1 MRHIY
6 ILFLFIAGLAYSQ
19 IPSNYYD
26 SANGLSG
33 YALKT
38 QLKNIV
44 TSGHTYNAS
53 SYDNLFTAY
62 ASTDRDYYYE
72 NDGSLLD
79 IYSENPTG
87 SETSYNIPNDE
98 CGGNIT
104 GEGQCYNREHLFPQG
119 FFNNSDALPM
129 ISDIH
134 TVVPTD
140 GFVNNGRSNY
150 PFGIVSNTNTSYAN
164 GSKWGTGNNYGYTNR
179 VFEPIDEFKGD
190 IARALLYF
198 AVRYE
203 DNWNDNGWEAPD
215 ASPYNPLN
223 GTSDQFYETW
233 FINTMLDWHA
243 ADPVSQRELDRN
255 DEAYNFQGNANPFV
269 NHPEYAALI
278 WNPVPD
284 TQAPSDPTNLVA
296 SNPTD
301 NSINLSWT
309 ASTDNVSVTSYDIY
323 QGGINLYNTVTNSF
337 VVTGLSANTNY
348 CFTVRANDG
357 SGNTSGFSNQAC
369 ENTSDNGSQTTDLFI
384 SEYVEG
390 SVTNK
395 AIEIAN
401 CTGGPISLSNYTLK
415 LATNSNNFSTTYT
428 FPNSPT
434 IANGDVFVVANSGL
448 NSGCQSEQDD
458 VNNSITGFNGNDV
471 IGLFKNNVL
480 IDILGLEGDDSDFAK
495 NVTLIR
501 KPEIEFP
508 STTYDANE
516 WNVESIDDCSD
527 LGQHNQILSTID
539 NSMTSISIF
548 PNPINSVLNVN
559 LKFDRT
565 TQIDIYDVMCKKVFT
580 TTINSS
586 KRIQLRELRSGIYI
600 IKLKQDNAS
609 LTKRLIKN

>member
-129 ISDIH
+129 VSDIH

-190 IARALLYF
+190 IARAMLYF

-203 DNWNDNGWEAPD
+203 DNWNDSGWEAPD

-323 QGGINLYNTVTNSF
+323 QSGVNLYNTVTTSF

-369 ENTSDNGSQTTDLFI
+369 ETTSDNGSQTTDLFI

-390 SVTNK
+390 SATNK

-401 CTGGPISLSNYTLK
+401 FTGGPISLLNYTLK

-471 IGLFKNNVL
+471 IGLFKNNIL
-480 IDILGLEGDDSDFAK
+480 IDILGIEGDDSDFAK

-501 KPEIEFP
+501 KPEIQFP

-527 LGQHNQILSTID
+527 LGQHNQSLSTID

-565 TQIDIYDVMCKKVFT
+565 TQIDIYDVMGKKVFT

>member
-129 ISDIH
+129 VSDIH

-190 IARALLYF
+190 IARAMLYF

-203 DNWNDNGWEAPD
+203 DNWNDSGWEAPD

-323 QGGINLYNTVTNSF
+323 QSGVNLYNTVTTSF

-369 ENTSDNGSQTTDLFI
+369 ETTSDNGSQTTDLFI

-401 CTGGPISLSNYTLK
+401 FTGGPISLSNYTLK

-471 IGLFKNNVL
+471 IGLFKNNIL
-480 IDILGLEGDDSDFAK
+480 IDILGIEGDDSDFAK

-501 KPEIEFP
+501 KPEIQFP
-508 STTYDANE
+508 SITYDANE

-527 LGQHNQILSTID
+527 LGQHNQTLSTID

-565 TQIDIYDVMCKKVFT
+565 TQIDIYDVMGKKVFT

>member
-129 ISDIH
+129 VSDIH

-190 IARALLYF
+190 IARAMLYF

-203 DNWNDNGWEAPD
+203 DNWNDSGWEAPD

-284 TQAPSDPTNLVA
+284 TQAPSDPTNLVT

-323 QGGINLYNTVTNSF
+323 QSGVNLYNTVTTSF

-369 ENTSDNGSQTTDLFI
+369 ETTSDNGSQTTDLFI

-390 SVTNK
+390 SGNNK

-401 CTGGPISLSNYTLK
+401 FTGSSVNLSSYSLQRD
-415 LATNSNNFSTTYT
+415 TNSNGIWSGEITLSGTLND
-428 FPNSPT
+428 
-434 IANGDVFVVANSGL
+434 GDVYVVANGSAD
-448 NSGCQSEQDD
+448 S
-458 VNNSITGFNGNDV
+458 SILAVTDQTAGSSSAMAFNGDDPV
-471 IGLFKNNVL
+471 GLFKNGTL
-480 IDILGLEGDDSDFAK
+480 IDIFGNFGGSNSFS
-495 NVTLIR
+495 NVTYR
-501 KPEIEFP
+501 RQESVTEP
-508 STTYDANE
+508 TTAFDLNGE
-516 WNVESIDDCSD
+516 WDMYPQNNIDD
-527 LGQHNQILSTID
+527 LGSHSQVLNIENFEVL
-539 NSMTSISIF
+539 NFSIY
-548 PNPINSVLNVN
+548 PNPSRGNTLNVSTNTSLQFEVYSILGKKVSEGN
-559 LKFDRT
+559 LISN
-565 TQIDIYDVMCKKVFT
+565 QIDISDLKK
-580 TTINSS
+580 
-586 KRIQLRELRSGIYI
+586 GIY
-600 IKLKQDNAS
+600 
-609 LTKRLIKN
+609 LIKFTVGENSKTYKLVRL

>member
-129 ISDIH
+129 VSDIH

-190 IARALLYF
+190 IARAMLYF

-203 DNWNDNGWEAPD
+203 DNWNDSGWEAPD

-323 QGGINLYNTVTNSF
+323 QSGVNLYNTVTTSF

-369 ENTSDNGSQTTDLFI
+369 ETTSDNGSQTTDLFI

-390 SVTNK
+390 SATNK

-401 CTGGPISLSNYTLK
+401 FTGGPISLSNYTLK

-428 FPNSPT
+428 FPNSST

-480 IDILGLEGDDSDFAK
+480 IDILGIEGDDSDFAK

-501 KPEIEFP
+501 KPEIQFP

-527 LGQHNQILSTID
+527 LGQHNQTLSTID

-565 TQIDIYDVMCKKVFT
+565 TQIDIYDVMGKKVFT

>member
-129 ISDIH
+129 VSDIH

-323 QGGINLYNTVTNSF
+323 QSGVNLYNTVTTSF

-369 ENTSDNGSQTTDLFI
+369 ETTSDNGSQTTDLFI

-401 CTGGPISLSNYTLK
+401 FTGGPISLSNYTLK

-448 NSGCQSEQDD
+448 SSGCQSEQDD

-471 IGLFKNNVL
+471 IGLFKNNIL
-480 IDILGLEGDDSDFAK
+480 IDILGIEGDDSDFAK

-501 KPEIEFP
+501 KPEIQFP

-527 LGQHNQILSTID
+527 LGQHNQTLSTID

-565 TQIDIYDVMCKKVFT
+565 TQIDIYDVMGKKVFT

>member
-129 ISDIH
+129 VSDIH

-190 IARALLYF
+190 IARAMLYF

-203 DNWNDNGWEAPD
+203 DNWNDSGWEAPD

-323 QGGINLYNTVTNSF
+323 QSGVNLYNTVTTSF

-369 ENTSDNGSQTTDLFI
+369 ETTSDNGSQTTDLFI

-401 CTGGPISLSNYTLK
+401 FTGGPISLSNYTLK

-565 TQIDIYDVMCKKVFT
+565 TQIDIYDVMGKKVFT

>member
-190 IARALLYF
+190 IARAMLYF

-203 DNWNDNGWEAPD
+203 DNWNDSGWEAPD

-323 QGGINLYNTVTNSF
+323 QGGVNLYNTVTNSF

-401 CTGGPISLSNYTLK
+401 FTGGPISLSNYTLK

>member
-6 ILFLFIAGLAYSQ
+6 ILFFFIAGLAYSQ

-129 ISDIH
+129 VSDIH

-190 IARALLYF
+190 IARAMLYF

-203 DNWNDNGWEAPD
+203 DNWNDSGWEAPD
-215 ASPYNPLN
+215 VSPYNPLN

-323 QGGINLYNTVTNSF
+323 QSGVNLYNTVTTSF

-390 SVTNK
+390 SATNK

-401 CTGGPISLSNYTLK
+401 FTGGPISLSNYTLK

-448 NSGCQSEQDD
+448 SSGCQSEQDD

-471 IGLFKNNVL
+471 IGLFKNNIL
-480 IDILGLEGDDSDFAK
+480 IDILGIEGDDSDFAK

-501 KPEIEFP
+501 KPEIQFP

-527 LGQHNQILSTID
+527 LGQHNQTLSTID

-565 TQIDIYDVMCKKVFT
+565 TQIDIYDVMGKKVFT

>member
-129 ISDIH
+129 VSDIH

-190 IARALLYF
+190 IARAMLYF

-203 DNWNDNGWEAPD
+203 DNWNDSGWEAPD

-309 ASTDNVSVTSYDIY
+309 ASNDNVSVTSYDIY
-323 QGGINLYNTVTNSF
+323 QSGVNLYNTVTTSF

-369 ENTSDNGSQTTDLFI
+369 ETTSDNGSQTTDLFI

-401 CTGGPISLSNYTLK
+401 FTGGPISLSNYTLK

-471 IGLFKNNVL
+471 IGLFKNNIL
-480 IDILGLEGDDSDFAK
+480 IDILGIEGDDSDFAK

-501 KPEIEFP
+501 KPEIQFP

-527 LGQHNQILSTID
+527 LGQHNQTLSTID

-565 TQIDIYDVMCKKVFT
+565 TQIDIYDIMGKKVFT

>member
-129 ISDIH
+129 VSDIH

-190 IARALLYF
+190 IARAMLYF

-203 DNWNDNGWEAPD
+203 DNWNDSGWEAPD

-323 QGGINLYNTVTNSF
+323 QSGVNLYNTVTTSF

-369 ENTSDNGSQTTDLFI
+369 ETTSDNGSQTTDLFI

-401 CTGGPISLSNYTLK
+401 FTGGPISLSNYTLK

-471 IGLFKNNVL
+471 IGLFKNNIL
-480 IDILGLEGDDSDFAK
+480 IDILGIEGDDSDFAK

-501 KPEIEFP
+501 KPEIQFP

-527 LGQHNQILSTID
+527 LGQHNQTLSTID

-565 TQIDIYDVMCKKVFT
+565 TQIDIYDVMGKKVFT

>member
-164 GSKWGTGNNYGYTNR
+164 ESKWGTGNNYGYTNR

-323 QGGINLYNTVTNSF
+323 QGGVNLYNTVTNSF

-401 CTGGPISLSNYTLK
+401 FTGGPISLSNYTLK

>member
-129 ISDIH
+129 VSDIH

-190 IARALLYF
+190 IARAMLYF

-203 DNWNDNGWEAPD
+203 DNWNDSGWEAPD

-284 TQAPSDPTNLVA
+284 TQAPSDPTNLVT

-323 QGGINLYNTVTNSF
+323 QSGVNLYNTVTTSF

-369 ENTSDNGSQTTDLFI
+369 ETTSDNGSQTTDLFI

-390 SVTNK
+390 SATNK

-401 CTGGPISLSNYTLK
+401 FTGGPISLSNYTLK

-471 IGLFKNNVL
+471 IGLFKNNIL
-480 IDILGLEGDDSDFAK
+480 IDILGIEGDDSDFAK

-501 KPEIEFP
+501 KPEIQFP

-527 LGQHNQILSTID
+527 LGQHNQTLSTID

-565 TQIDIYDVMCKKVFT
+565 TQIDIYDVMGKKVFT

>member
-129 ISDIH
+129 VSDIH

-190 IARALLYF
+190 IARAMLYF

-203 DNWNDNGWEAPD
+203 DNWNDSGWEAPD

-323 QGGINLYNTVTNSF
+323 QSGVNLYNTVTTSF

-369 ENTSDNGSQTTDLFI
+369 ETTSDNGSQTTDLFI

-401 CTGGPISLSNYTLK
+401 FTGGPISLSNYTLK

-471 IGLFKNNVL
+471 IGLFKNNIL
-480 IDILGLEGDDSDFAK
+480 IDILGIEGDDSDFAK

-501 KPEIEFP
+501 KPEIQFP

-527 LGQHNQILSTID
+527 LGQHNQTLSTID

>member
-129 ISDIH
+129 VSDIH

-190 IARALLYF
+190 IARAMLYF

-203 DNWNDNGWEAPD
+203 DNWNDSGWEAPD

-323 QGGINLYNTVTNSF
+323 QSGVNLYNTVTTSF

-369 ENTSDNGSQTTDLFI
+369 ETTSDNGSQTTDLFI

-401 CTGGPISLSNYTLK
+401 FTGGPISLSNYTLK

-480 IDILGLEGDDSDFAK
+480 IDILGIEGDDSDFAK

-501 KPEIEFP
+501 KPEIQFP

-527 LGQHNQILSTID
+527 LGQHNQNLSTID

-565 TQIDIYDVMCKKVFT
+565 TQIDIYDIMGKKVFT

>member
-1 MRHIY
+1 MKQFY
-6 ILFLFIAGLAYSQ
+6 LLFLFVTFATYAQ
-19 IPSNYYD
+19 VPSNYYD
-26 SANGLSG
+26 SANGLTG
-33 YALKT
+33 YTLKT
-38 QLKNIV
+38 QLKTIV
-44 TSGHTYNAS
+44 TNGHTYNAG

-79 IYSENPTG
+79 IYSENPSG

-98 CGGNIT
+98 CGGSIPN
-104 GEGQCYNREHLFPQG
+104 EGLCYNREHLFPQG

-129 ISDIH
+129 VSDIH

-150 PFGIVSNTNTSYAN
+150 PFGVVSNTNTSYSN

-190 IARALLYF
+190 IARAMLYF

-203 DNWNDNGWEAPD
+203 DNWNDSGWEAPD

-284 TQAPSDPTNLVA
+284 TQAPTDPSNLVA

-309 ASTDNVSVTSYDIY
+309 ASTDNVSVASYDIY
-323 QGGINLYNTVTNSF
+323 QDGVNLYNTVTTSF

-357 SGNTSGFSNQAC
+357 SGNSSGFSNQAC
-369 ENTSDNGSQTTDLFI
+369 ETTSDNGSQTTDLFI

-390 SVTNK
+390 SGTNK
-395 AIEIAN
+395 VIEIAN
-401 CTGGPISLSNYTLK
+401 FTGGPVSLSNYTLK
-415 LATNSNNFSTTYT
+415 LASNSNNFSTTYT

-458 VNNSITGFNGNDV
+458 VNNSITGFNGNDA
-471 IGLFKNNVL
+471 IGLFKNDVL
-480 IDILGLEGDDSDFAK
+480 IDILGIEGDGNDFAK

-501 KPEIEFP
+501 KPEIQFP

-516 WNVESIDDCSD
+516 WNVVSIDDCSD
-527 LGQHNQILSTID
+527 LGQHNQTLSIQ
-539 NSMTSISIF
+539 NSNVKFVSIH
-548 PNPINSVLNVN
+548 PNPVKSLLSIN
-559 LKFDRT
+559 LKTDNNAS
-565 TQIDIYDVMCKKVFT
+565 IEIYDVLGKKVLSEMIQT
-580 TTINSS
+580 TKSINVQSL
-586 KRIQLRELRSGIYI
+586 KTGVYI
-600 IKLKQDNAS
+600 IKISQGNS
-609 LTKRLIKN
+609 SISKRLIKN

>member
-129 ISDIH
+129 VSDIH

-190 IARALLYF
+190 IARAMLYF

-203 DNWNDNGWEAPD
+203 DNWNDSGWEAPD

-284 TQAPSDPTNLVA
+284 TQAPSDPTNLVT

-323 QGGINLYNTVTNSF
+323 QSGVNLYNTVTTSF

-369 ENTSDNGSQTTDLFI
+369 ETTSDNGSQTTDLFI

-401 CTGGPISLSNYTLK
+401 FTGGPISLSNYTLK

-471 IGLFKNNVL
+471 IGLFKNNIL
-480 IDILGLEGDDSDFAK
+480 IDILGIEGDDSDFAK

-501 KPEIEFP
+501 KPEIQFP
-508 STTYDANE
+508 SITYDANE

-527 LGQHNQILSTID
+527 LGQHNQTLSTID

-565 TQIDIYDVMCKKVFT
+565 TQIDIYDVMGKKVFT

>member
-129 ISDIH
+129 VSDIH

-190 IARALLYF
+190 IARAMLYF

-203 DNWNDNGWEAPD
+203 DNWNDSGWEAPD

-323 QGGINLYNTVTNSF
+323 QGGVNLYNTVTTSF

-369 ENTSDNGSQTTDLFI
+369 ETTSDNGSQTTDLFI

-401 CTGGPISLSNYTLK
+401 FTGGPISLSNYTLK

-480 IDILGLEGDDSDFAK
+480 IDILGIEGDDSDFAK

-501 KPEIEFP
+501 KPEIQFP

-527 LGQHNQILSTID
+527 LGQHNQTLSTID

-565 TQIDIYDVMCKKVFT
+565 TQIDIYDVMGKKVFT

>member
-129 ISDIH
+129 VSDIH

-323 QGGINLYNTVTNSF
+323 QSGVNLYNTVTTSF

-401 CTGGPISLSNYTLK
+401 FTGGPISLSNYTLK

>member
-6 ILFLFIAGLAYSQ
+6 ILFFFIAGLAYSQ

-129 ISDIH
+129 VSDIH

-190 IARALLYF
+190 IARAMLYF

-203 DNWNDNGWEAPD
+203 DNWNDSGWEAPD

-323 QGGINLYNTVTNSF
+323 QSGVNLYNTVTTSF

-369 ENTSDNGSQTTDLFI
+369 ETTSDNGSQTTDLFI

-401 CTGGPISLSNYTLK
+401 FTGGPISLSNYTLK

-448 NSGCQSEQDD
+448 SSGCQSEQDD

-471 IGLFKNNVL
+471 IGLFKNNIL
-480 IDILGLEGDDSDFAK
+480 IDILGIEGDDSDFAK

-501 KPEIEFP
+501 KPEIQFP

-527 LGQHNQILSTID
+527 LGQHNQTLSTID

-565 TQIDIYDVMCKKVFT
+565 TQIDIYDVMGKKVFT

>member
-129 ISDIH
+129 VSDIH

-190 IARALLYF
+190 IARAMLYF

-203 DNWNDNGWEAPD
+203 DNWNDSGWEAPD

-309 ASTDNVSVTSYDIY
+309 ASTDNVSVISYDIY
-323 QGGINLYNTVTNSF
+323 QSGVNLYNTVTTSF

-369 ENTSDNGSQTTDLFI
+369 ETTSDNGSQTTDLFI

-401 CTGGPISLSNYTLK
+401 FTGGPISLSNYTLK

-471 IGLFKNNVL
+471 IGLFKNNVP
-480 IDILGLEGDDSDFAK
+480 IDILGIEGDDSDFAK

-501 KPEIEFP
+501 KPEIQFP

-527 LGQHNQILSTID
+527 LGQHNQTLSTID

-565 TQIDIYDVMCKKVFT
+565 TQIDIYDVMGKKVFT

>member
-129 ISDIH
+129 VSDIH

-190 IARALLYF
+190 IARAMLYF

-203 DNWNDNGWEAPD
+203 DNWNDSGWEAPD

-309 ASTDNVSVTSYDIY
+309 ASTDNVSVISYDIY
-323 QGGINLYNTVTNSF
+323 QSGVNLYNTVTTSF

-369 ENTSDNGSQTTDLFI
+369 ETTSDNGSQTTDLFI

-401 CTGGPISLSNYTLK
+401 FTGGPISLSNYTLK

-471 IGLFKNNVL
+471 IGLFKNNIL
-480 IDILGLEGDDSDFAK
+480 IDILGIEGDDSDFAK

-501 KPEIEFP
+501 KPEIQFP

-527 LGQHNQILSTID
+527 LGQHNQTLSTID

-565 TQIDIYDVMCKKVFT
+565 TQIDIYDVMGKKVFT

>member
-323 QGGINLYNTVTNSF
+323 QGGVNLYNTVTNSF

-401 CTGGPISLSNYTLK
+401 FTGGPISLSNYTLK

>member
-129 ISDIH
+129 VSDIH

-190 IARALLYF
+190 IARAMLYF

-203 DNWNDNGWEAPD
+203 DNWNDSGWEAPD

-323 QGGINLYNTVTNSF
+323 QSGVNLYNTVTTSF

-369 ENTSDNGSQTTDLFI
+369 ETTSDNGSQTTDLFI

-390 SVTNK
+390 SATNK

-401 CTGGPISLSNYTLK
+401 FTGGPISLSNYTLK

-480 IDILGLEGDDSDFAK
+480 IDILGIEGDDSDFAK

-501 KPEIEFP
+501 KPEIQFP

-527 LGQHNQILSTID
+527 LGQHNQNLSTID

-565 TQIDIYDVMCKKVFT
+565 TQIDIYDVMGKKVFT

>member
-129 ISDIH
+129 VSDIH

-190 IARALLYF
+190 IARAMLYF

-203 DNWNDNGWEAPD
+203 DNWNDSGWEAPD

-309 ASTDNVSVTSYDIY
+309 ASTDNVSVISYDIY
-323 QGGINLYNTVTNSF
+323 QSGVNLYNTVTTSF

-369 ENTSDNGSQTTDLFI
+369 ETTSDNGSQTTDLFI

-401 CTGGPISLSNYTLK
+401 FTGGPISLSNYTLK

-448 NSGCQSEQDD
+448 NSECQSEQDD

-471 IGLFKNNVL
+471 IGLFKNNVP
-480 IDILGLEGDDSDFAK
+480 IDILGIEGDDSDFAK

-501 KPEIEFP
+501 KPEIQFP

-527 LGQHNQILSTID
+527 LGQHNQTLSTID

-565 TQIDIYDVMCKKVFT
+565 TQIDIYDVMGKKVFT

>member
-129 ISDIH
+129 VSDIH

-190 IARALLYF
+190 IARAMLYF

-203 DNWNDNGWEAPD
+203 DNWNDSGWEAPD

-284 TQAPSDPTNLVA
+284 TQAPSDPTNLVT

-323 QGGINLYNTVTNSF
+323 QSGVNLYNTVTTSF

-369 ENTSDNGSQTTDLFI
+369 ETTSDNGSQTTDLFI

-401 CTGGPISLSNYTLK
+401 FTGGPISLSNYTLK

-471 IGLFKNNVL
+471 IGLFKNNIL
-480 IDILGLEGDDSDFAK
+480 IDILGIEGDDSDFAK

-501 KPEIEFP
+501 KPEIQFP

-527 LGQHNQILSTID
+527 LGQHNQTLSTID

-565 TQIDIYDVMCKKVFT
+565 TQIDIYDVMGKKVFT

>member
-129 ISDIH
+129 VSDIH

-190 IARALLYF
+190 IARAMLYF

-203 DNWNDNGWEAPD
+203 DNWNDSGWEAPD

-323 QGGINLYNTVTNSF
+323 QSGVNLYNTVTTSF

-369 ENTSDNGSQTTDLFI
+369 ETTSDNGSQTTDLFI

-401 CTGGPISLSNYTLK
+401 FTGGPISLLNYTLK

-471 IGLFKNNVL
+471 IGLFKNNIL
-480 IDILGLEGDDSDFAK
+480 IDILGIEGDDSDFAK

-501 KPEIEFP
+501 KPEIQFP

-527 LGQHNQILSTID
+527 LGQHNQTLSTID

-565 TQIDIYDVMCKKVFT
+565 TQIDIYDVMGKKVFT

>member
-6 ILFLFIAGLAYSQ
+6 ILFLFIVGLAYSQ

-129 ISDIH
+129 VSDIH

-190 IARALLYF
+190 IARAMLYF

-203 DNWNDNGWEAPD
+203 DNWNDSGWEAPD

-269 NHPEYAALI
+269 NHPEYVALI

-284 TQAPSDPTNLVA
+284 TQAPSDPTNLVT

-323 QGGINLYNTVTNSF
+323 QSGVNLYNTVTTSF

-369 ENTSDNGSQTTDLFI
+369 ETTSDNGSQTTDLFI

-401 CTGGPISLSNYTLK
+401 FTGGPISLSNYTLK

-471 IGLFKNNVL
+471 IGLFKNNIL
-480 IDILGLEGDDSDFAK
+480 IDILGIEGDDSDFAK

-501 KPEIEFP
+501 KPEIQFP
-508 STTYDANE
+508 SITYDANE

-527 LGQHNQILSTID
+527 LGQHNQTLSTID

-565 TQIDIYDVMCKKVFT
+565 TQIDIYDVMGKKVFT

>member
-87 SETSYNIPNDE
+87 SETSYNISNDE

-401 CTGGPISLSNYTLK
+401 FTGGPISLSNYTLK

>member
-129 ISDIH
+129 VSDIH

-190 IARALLYF
+190 IARAMLYF

-203 DNWNDNGWEAPD
+203 DNWNDSGWEAPD

-323 QGGINLYNTVTNSF
+323 QSGVNLYNTVTTSF

-369 ENTSDNGSQTTDLFI
+369 ETTSDNGSQTTDLFI

-401 CTGGPISLSNYTLK
+401 FTGGPISLSNYTLK

-471 IGLFKNNVL
+471 IGLFKNNIL
-480 IDILGLEGDDSDFAK
+480 IDILGIEGDDSDFAK

-501 KPEIEFP
+501 KPEIQFP

-527 LGQHNQILSTID
+527 LGQHNQTLSTID

-565 TQIDIYDVMCKKVFT
+565 TQIDIYDIMGKKVFT

>member
-6 ILFLFIAGLAYSQ
+6 ILFFFIAGLAYSQ

-129 ISDIH
+129 VSDIH

-190 IARALLYF
+190 IARAMLYF

-203 DNWNDNGWEAPD
+203 DNWNDSGWEAPD
-215 ASPYNPLN
+215 VSPYNPLN

-323 QGGINLYNTVTNSF
+323 QSGVNLYNTVTTSF

-369 ENTSDNGSQTTDLFI
+369 ETTSDNGSQTTDLFI

-401 CTGGPISLSNYTLK
+401 FTGGPISLSNYTLK

-448 NSGCQSEQDD
+448 SSGCQSEQDD

-471 IGLFKNNVL
+471 IGLFKNNIL
-480 IDILGLEGDDSDFAK
+480 IDILGIEGDDSDFAK

-501 KPEIEFP
+501 KPEIQFP

-527 LGQHNQILSTID
+527 LGQHNQTLSTID

-565 TQIDIYDVMCKKVFT
+565 TQIDIYDVMGKKVFT

>member
-129 ISDIH
+129 VSDIH

-190 IARALLYF
+190 IARAMLYF

-203 DNWNDNGWEAPD
+203 DNWNDSGWEAPD
-215 ASPYNPLN
+215 VSPYNPLN

-323 QGGINLYNTVTNSF
+323 QSGVNLYNTVTTSF

-369 ENTSDNGSQTTDLFI
+369 ETTSDNGSQTTDLFI

-401 CTGGPISLSNYTLK
+401 FTGGPISLSNYTLK

-448 NSGCQSEQDD
+448 SSGCQSEQDD

-471 IGLFKNNVL
+471 IGLFKNNIL
-480 IDILGLEGDDSDFAK
+480 IDILGIEGDDSDFAK

-501 KPEIEFP
+501 KPEIQFP

-527 LGQHNQILSTID
+527 LGQHNQTLSTID

-565 TQIDIYDVMCKKVFT
+565 TQIDIYDVMGKKVFT

>member
-1 MRHIY
+1 MKQFY
-6 ILFLFIAGLAYSQ
+6 LLFLFVTFATYAQ
-19 IPSNYYD
+19 VPSNYYD
-26 SANGLSG
+26 SANGLTG
-33 YALKT
+33 YTLKT
-38 QLKNIV
+38 QLKTIV
-44 TSGHTYNAS
+44 TNGHTYNAG

-98 CGGNIT
+98 CGGSIPN
-104 GEGQCYNREHLFPQG
+104 EGLCYNREHLFPQG

-129 ISDIH
+129 VSDVH

-150 PFGIVSNTNTSYAN
+150 PFGVVSNTNTSYSN

-190 IARALLYF
+190 IARAMLYF

-203 DNWNDNGWEAPD
+203 DNWNDSGWEAPD
-215 ASPYNPLN
+215 ESPYNPLN

-284 TQAPSDPTNLVA
+284 TQAPTDPSNLVA

-309 ASTDNVSVTSYDIY
+309 ASTDNVSVASYDIY
-323 QGGINLYNTVTNSF
+323 QDGVNLYNTVTTSF

-369 ENTSDNGSQTTDLFI
+369 ETTSDNGSQTTDLFI

-390 SVTNK
+390 SGTNK

-401 CTGGPISLSNYTLK
+401 FTGGPISLSNYTLK

-458 VNNSITGFNGNDV
+458 VNNSITGFNGNDA
-471 IGLFKNNVL
+471 IGLFKNDVL
-480 IDILGLEGDDSDFAK
+480 IDILGIEGDGNDFAK

-501 KPEIEFP
+501 KPEIQFP

-516 WNVESIDDCSD
+516 WNVVSIDDCSD
-527 LGQHNQILSTID
+527 LGQHNQTLSLQISNVKFVSLHPNPVKSILTINLKID
-539 NSMTSISIF
+539 NNTSIE
-548 PNPINSVLNVN
+548 
-559 LKFDRT
+559 
-565 TQIDIYDVMCKKVFT
+565 IYDVLGKKVLSEMIQT
-580 TTINSS
+580 TKSINVQSL
-586 KRIQLRELRSGIYI
+586 KTGVYI
-600 IKLKQDNAS
+600 IKISQGNS
-609 LTKRLIKN
+609 SITKRLIKN

>member
-129 ISDIH
+129 VSDIH

-190 IARALLYF
+190 IARAMLYF

-203 DNWNDNGWEAPD
+203 DNWNDSGWEAPD

-269 NHPEYAALI
+269 NHPEYVALI

-284 TQAPSDPTNLVA
+284 TQAPSDPTNLVT

-323 QGGINLYNTVTNSF
+323 QSGVNLYNTVTTSF

-369 ENTSDNGSQTTDLFI
+369 ETTSDNGSQTTDLFI

-401 CTGGPISLSNYTLK
+401 FTGGPISLSNYTLK

-471 IGLFKNNVL
+471 IGLFKNNIL
-480 IDILGLEGDDSDFAK
+480 IDILGIEGDDSDFAK

-501 KPEIEFP
+501 KPEIQFP
-508 STTYDANE
+508 SITYDANE

-527 LGQHNQILSTID
+527 LGQHNQTLSTID

-565 TQIDIYDVMCKKVFT
+565 TQIDIYDVMGKKVFT

>member
-401 CTGGPISLSNYTLK
+401 FTGGPISLSNYTLK

>member
-6 ILFLFIAGLAYSQ
+6 ILFFFIAGLAYSQ

-129 ISDIH
+129 VSDIH

-190 IARALLYF
+190 IARAMLYF

-203 DNWNDNGWEAPD
+203 DNWNDSGWEAPD
-215 ASPYNPLN
+215 VSPYNPLN

-323 QGGINLYNTVTNSF
+323 QSGVNLYNTVITSF

-369 ENTSDNGSQTTDLFI
+369 ETTSDNGSQTTDLFI

-401 CTGGPISLSNYTLK
+401 FTGGPISLSNYTLK

-448 NSGCQSEQDD
+448 SSGCQSEQDD

-471 IGLFKNNVL
+471 IGLFKNNIL
-480 IDILGLEGDDSDFAK
+480 IDILGIEGDDSDFAK

-501 KPEIEFP
+501 KPEIQFP

-527 LGQHNQILSTID
+527 LGQHNQTLSTID

-565 TQIDIYDVMCKKVFT
+565 TQIDIYDVMGKKVFT

>member
-129 ISDIH
+129 VSDIH
-134 TVVPTD
+134 TVVPAD

-150 PFGIVSNTNTSYAN
+150 PFGIVSNMNTSYAN

-190 IARALLYF
+190 IARAMLYF

-203 DNWNDNGWEAPD
+203 DNWNDSGWEAPD

-323 QGGINLYNTVTNSF
+323 QSGVNLYNTVTTSF

-369 ENTSDNGSQTTDLFI
+369 ETTSDNGSQTTDLFI

-401 CTGGPISLSNYTLK
+401 FTGGPISLSNYTLK

-471 IGLFKNNVL
+471 IGLFKNNIL
-480 IDILGLEGDDSDFAK
+480 IDILGIEGDDSDFAK

-501 KPEIEFP
+501 KPEIQFP

-527 LGQHNQILSTID
+527 LGKHNQSLSTID

-565 TQIDIYDVMCKKVFT
+565 TQIDIYDVMGKKVFT

>member
-203 DNWNDNGWEAPD
+203 DNWNDSGWEAPD

-323 QGGINLYNTVTNSF
+323 QGGVNLYNTVTNSF

-401 CTGGPISLSNYTLK
+401 FTGGPISLSNYTLK

>member
-129 ISDIH
+129 VSDIH

-190 IARALLYF
+190 IARAMLYF

-203 DNWNDNGWEAPD
+203 DNWNDSGWEAPD

-323 QGGINLYNTVTNSF
+323 QSGVNLYNTVTTSF

-369 ENTSDNGSQTTDLFI
+369 ETTSDNGSQTTDLFI

-401 CTGGPISLSNYTLK
+401 FTGGPISLSNYTLK

-480 IDILGLEGDDSDFAK
+480 IDILGIEGDDSDFAK

-501 KPEIEFP
+501 KPEIQFP

-527 LGQHNQILSTID
+527 LGQHNQTLSTID

-565 TQIDIYDVMCKKVFT
+565 TQIDIYDVMGKKVFT

>member
-129 ISDIH
+129 VSDIH

-190 IARALLYF
+190 IARAMLYF

-323 QGGINLYNTVTNSF
+323 QGGVNLYNTVTNSF

-401 CTGGPISLSNYTLK
+401 FTGGPISLSNYTLK